1 MAIISAYQRPA
12 TMEAALACLGRP
24 GAVPLGGGTKLNAAA
39 TAGPVEVVDL
49 QALGLGRID
58 RLNGR
63 MAVLGA
69 TVTLSQLA
77 ASHFVPDVIRDA
89 ARREQPSTL
98 RAQATVGGCVATGDA
113 ESELLAALLAYGAV
127 VRITGPGGTSDVTL
141 QQLLAELP
149 PPAGEIITAVTISIA
164 GRSSAARTGRT
175 RADRP
180 IVAAVARVTADG
192 RRRVALTGVAAT
204 PVLID
209 AGPLDGADQHD
220 GADQGDH
227 ADQADG
233 TDWTNDVGQL
243 EPPGDFR
250 GSREYRRALAAILT
264 ARALDAI
271 S

>member
-1 MAIISAYQRPA
+1 MAIISAYRRPA

-24 GAVPLGGGTKLNAAA
+24 GAVPIGGGTKLNAAA
-39 TAGPVEVVDL
+39 TVGPVEVVDL

-63 MAVLGA
+63 MAVIGA
-69 TVTLSQLA
+69 TVTLSELA

-127 VRITGPGGTSDVTL
+127 LRIAGPGGVSDVTL

-149 PPAGEIITAVTISIA
+149 PPAGGIITAVTISTA

-209 AGPLDGADQHD
+209 AGLDGADQHD
-220 GADQGDH
+220 GADQ
-227 ADQADG
+227 ADSP
-233 TDWTNDVGQL
+233 DWTNDVGRL

>member
-12 TMEAALACLGRP
+12 TLEAALACLARP
-24 GAVPLGGGTKLNAAA
+24 ATVVLGGGTKLNAVAA
-39 TAGPVEVVDL
+39 PGPIEVVDL

-63 MAVLGA
+63 MAVIGA

-77 ASHFVPDVIRDA
+77 GSPIVPDVIREA

-113 ESELLAALLAYGAV
+113 ESELLAALLAHGGV
-127 VRITGPGGTSDVTL
+127 VRIAGPDGASELTL
-141 QQLLAELP
+141 QQLLAALP
-149 PPAGEIITAVTISIA
+149 LPAGGIITAVTISTA

-209 AGPLDGADQHD
+209 VPGQIDTS
-220 GADQGDH
+220 
-227 ADQADG
+227 G
-233 TDWTNDVGQL
+233 TGTSGTETGGIDTSRL
-243 EPPGDFR
+243 EPPADFR
-250 GSREYRRALAAILT
+250 GSAEYRRALAAVLA
-264 ARALDAI
+264 ARALAAI
-271 S
+271 M